1 MTGQPDPHRPAPES
15 ETPASTVGFQTGG
28 RRMWLEIALIV
39 GGLLALVVIVVG
51 AARWAASKTTRFIPR
66 EVDTTLGEQTWV
78 ALAPPGQRC
87 DNPEV
92 QAYVQQLAQP
102 LVAASDGSFQFRF
115 TVVDAPEVNAFALPG
130 GFVTVNLGLL
140 KAAETGEEIAG
151 VLAHEIGHVVLRHGT
166 QRILRQLGGTVVLS
180 ALFGGTDIE
189 LPTYLVG
196 NLLDT
201 AYSREQESE
210 ADEYGME
217 LLKRAGIEAGGL
229 TRFFERMAEQS
240 PQLPGLLSTHPDP
253 GDRARRA
260 ARLAENSQ
268 VRVHLPAPR
277 DWACH

>member
-1 MTGQPDPHRPAPES
+1 MTGQPNPNRPAPES
-15 ETPASTVGFQTGG
+15 DTPAPTVGFQPGG
-28 RRMWLEIALIV
+28 RRMWLEIALLV
-39 GGLLALVVIVVG
+39 GGLLALVGLVLGI
-51 AARWAASKTTRFIPR
+51 ARWAASETTRFIPR
-66 EVDTTLGEQTWV
+66 EVDTTLGEQSWV

-92 QAYVQQLAQP
+92 QAYVQKLAQP
-102 LVAASDGSFQFRF
+102 LVAATDDSFQFHF

-130 GFVTVNLGLL
+130 GFVTINLGLL

-201 AYSREQESE
+201 AYSREQERE
-210 ADEYGME
+210 ADDYGLQ

-229 TRFFERMAEQS
+229 SRFFERMAQQS

-260 ARLAENSQ
+260 ASLAERSP

-277 DWACH
+277 DWSCR